1 MISAVIFD
9 MDGVLLDSEPFHD
22 QTTTSILES
31 YGAKGA
37 YEAIRPYVGRS
48 SEDLW
53 TAMKAKYDIPA
64 SVEDLIEL
72 QWKKNVA
79 GIPESGLERSEGLTE
94 LLDFCHSKG
103 IRIAVASSSRQDY
116 VEAVFDHL
124 NLWPYVEV
132 FATGAEVE
140 NGKPMPDIFLLAASR
155 LDIDPE
161 RCLVVEDSTA
171 GVQAGRMAGMYTVGY
186 DNPTS
191 GGQNVTAADVV
202 VKSLNEIPK
211 IIEQLSSVQ
220 VLPVTSP
227 TRKMA
232 VVSLA
237 QIIWNEHFPKIIS
250 QEQINYMVEKFQSMP
265 AIDHAIREEGYRYFL
280 LVLGDTPIGYMGV
293 KPEEDDALLL
303 SKLYLM
309 KPFRGERRSI
319 VLFDKA
325 ENVARELGK
334 KKVRLYVN
342 KRNYVPLRAY
352 LRRGF
357 RIVEEK
363 KTDIGEG
370 FICDDF
376 MMEKELDAND

>member
-37 YEAIRPYVGRS
+37 YEAIRPFVGRNPR
-48 SEDLW
+48 DMW

-64 SVEDLIEL
+64 SVDDLIEL

-79 GIPESGLERSEGLTE
+79 GIKDSGLERSEGLTE
-94 LLDFCHSKG
+94 LLDFCHEKG
-103 IRIAVASSSRQDY
+103 IRIAVASSSRQDF

-132 FATGAEVE
+132 FASGSEVE
-140 NGKPMPDIFLLAASR
+140 NGKPMPDIYLLAATR

-171 GVQAGRMAGMYTVGY
+171 GVQAGRMAGMYTIGY

-191 GGQNVTAADVV
+191 GGQNVEAADVV
-202 VKSLNEIPK
+202 VKSLKEIPK
-211 IIEQLSSVQ
+211 IISQLSEVK

-250 QEQINYMVEKFQSMP
+250 QEQVNYMVEKFQSMP
-265 AIDHAIREEGYRYFL
+265 AIDKAITDDHYQYFL
-280 LVLGDTPIGYMGV
+280 LILGDTPIGYMGV
-293 KPEEDDALLL
+293 VPEEDDALLL

-309 KPFRGERRSI
+309 KPFRGQRKSI
-319 VLFDKA
+319 PLFEKA
-325 ENVARELGK
+325 EHVAE
-334 KKVRLYVN
+334 
-342 KRNYVPLRAY
+342 
-352 LRRGF
+352 
-357 RIVEEK
+357 RIS
-363 KTDIGEG
+363 
-370 FICDDF
+370 
-376 MMEKELDAND
+376 NR

>member
-37 YEAIRPYVGRS
+37 YEAIRPFVGRS
-48 SEDLW
+48 PEDMW
-53 TAMKAKYDIPA
+53 AAMKVKYDIPA
-64 SVEDLIEL
+64 SVEDLVEL

-79 GIPESGLERSEGLTE
+79 GIKDSGLERSEGLSE
-94 LLDFCHSKG
+94 LLDFCHEKG
-103 IRIAVASSSRQDY
+103 IRIAVASSSRQDF

-124 NLWPYVEV
+124 NIWPYVEV
-132 FATGAEVE
+132 FASGSEVE
-140 NGKPMPDIFLLAASR
+140 NGKPMPDIYLLAATR

-191 GGQNVTAADVV
+191 GGQNVEAADVV
-202 VKSLNEIPK
+202 VKSLKEIPK
-211 IIEQLSSVQ
+211 IISQLSEVK

-250 QEQINYMVEKFQSMP
+250 QEQINYMVEKYQSMP
-265 AIDHAIREEGYRYFL
+265 AIDKAITDDHYQYFL
-280 LVLGDTPIGYMGV
+280 LILGDTPIGYMGV
-293 KPEEDDALLL
+293 VPEEDDALLL

-309 KPFRGERRSI
+309 KPFRGQGKSNI
-319 VLFDKA
+319 LFDKA
-325 ENVARELGK
+325 ESVAKEMGK
-334 KKVRLYVN
+334 KKLRLYVN
-342 KRNYVPLRAY
+342 KRNYIPLRVY

-357 RIVEEK
+357 CIIEEK
-363 KTDIGEG
+363 KTDIGSG

-376 MMEKELDAND
+376 MMEKEL

>member
-9 MDGVLLDSEPFHD
+9 LDGVLLDSEPFHD

-53 TAMKAKYDIPA
+53 AAMKTKYDIPA
-64 SVEDLIEL
+64 SVEDLVEL

-79 GIPESGLERSEGLTE
+79 GIPDSGLERSEGLSE
-94 LLDFCHSKG
+94 LLDYCHEKG
-103 IRIAVASSSRQDY
+103 IHIAVASSSRQDY
-116 VEAVFDHL
+116 VEAVFDL
-124 NLWPYVEV
+124 LDLWKYVEV

-140 NGKPMPDIFLLAASR
+140 NGKPMPDIFLLAATR

-161 RCLVVEDSTA
+161 RCLVIEDSTA
-171 GVQAGRMAGMYTVGY
+171 GVQAGRMAGMYTLGY
-186 DNPTS
+186 ENPTS
-191 GGQNVTAADVV
+191 GGQNVNAADVV
-202 VKSLNEIPK
+202 IKSLSEVPK
-211 IIEQLSSVQ
+211 IIEQLSEVKI
-220 VLPVTSP
+220 LPVTSP

-237 QIIWNEHFPKIIS
+237 QIIWNEWFPSIIS
-250 QEQINYMVEKFQSMP
+250 QEQVNYMVEKFQSMP
-265 AIDHAIREEGYRYFL
+265 AIDEAIREKGYEYFL
-280 LVLGDTPIGYMGV
+280 MILGDTPIGYMGV
-293 KPEEDDALLL
+293 APDDGALLL

-309 KPFRGERRSI
+309 KPFRGQRRSN
-319 VLFDKA
+319 LFFDRA
-325 ENVARELGK
+325 EEVAKEKGFS
-334 KKVRLYVN
+334 KVRLFVN
-342 KRNYVPLRAY
+342 RHNYNSIRVY
-352 LRRGF
+352 LRKGY
-357 RIVEEK
+357 RIVEEI

-376 MMEKELDAND
+376 LMEKEI

>member
-37 YEAIRPYVGRS
+37 YEAIRPFVGRNPR
-48 SEDLW
+48 DMW

-64 SVEDLIEL
+64 SVDDLIEL

-79 GIPESGLERSEGLTE
+79 GIKDSGLERSEGLTE
-94 LLDFCHSKG
+94 LLDFCHEKG
-103 IRIAVASSSRQDY
+103 IRIAVASSSRQDF
-116 VEAVFDHL
+116 VEAVFDYL

-132 FATGAEVE
+132 FASGSEVE
-140 NGKPMPDIFLLAASR
+140 NGKPMPDIYLLAATR

-191 GGQNVTAADVV
+191 GGQNVEAADVV
-202 VKSLNEIPK
+202 VKSLKEIPN
-211 IIEQLSSVQ
+211 IISQLSEVK

-232 VVSLA
+232 VASLA

-250 QEQINYMVEKFQSMP
+250 QEQVNYMVDKFQSMP
-265 AIDHAIREEGYRYFL
+265 AIDKAIKDDHYQYFL
-280 LVLGDTPIGYMGV
+280 MVLGDTPIGYMGV
-293 KPEEDDALLL
+293 VPEEDDTLLL

-309 KPFRGERRSI
+309 KPFRGQGRSI
-319 VLFDKA
+319 PLFEKA
-325 ENVARELGK
+325 EEVAKELGK
-334 KKVRLYVN
+334 KKLRLYVN
-342 KRNYVPLRAY
+342 KRNYVPLRVY

-357 RIVEEK
+357 RIIEEK
-363 KTDIGEG
+363 KTDIGSG

-376 MMEKELDAND
+376 MMEKEL

>member
-9 MDGVLLDSEPFHD
+9 LDGVLLDSEPFHD

-53 TAMKAKYDIPA
+53 AAMKTKYDIPA
-64 SVEDLIEL
+64 SVEDLVEL

-79 GIPESGLERSEGLTE
+79 GIPDSGLERSEGLSE
-94 LLDFCHSKG
+94 LLDYCHEKG
-103 IRIAVASSSRQDY
+103 IHIAVASSSRQDY
-116 VEAVFDHL
+116 VEAVFDL
-124 NLWPYVEV
+124 LDLWKYVEV

-140 NGKPMPDIFLLAASR
+140 NGKPMPDIFLLAATR

-161 RCLVVEDSTA
+161 RCLVIEDSTA
-171 GVQAGRMAGMYTVGY
+171 GVQAGRMAGMYTLGY
-186 DNPTS
+186 ENPTS
-191 GGQNVTAADVV
+191 GGQNVSAADVV
-202 VKSLNEIPK
+202 IKSLSEVPK
-211 IIEQLSSVQ
+211 IIEQLSEVKI
-220 VLPVTSP
+220 LPVTSP

-237 QIIWNEHFPKIIS
+237 QIIWNEWFPSIIS
-250 QEQINYMVEKFQSMP
+250 QEQVNYMVEKFQSMP
-265 AIDHAIREEGYRYFL
+265 AIDEAIREKGYEYFL
-280 LVLGDTPIGYMGV
+280 MILGDTPIGYMGV
-293 KPEEDDALLL
+293 APDDGALLL

-309 KPFRGERRSI
+309 KPFRGRGRSN
-319 VLFDKA
+319 LFFDRA
-325 ENVARELGK
+325 EEVAKEKGFS
-334 KKVRLYVN
+334 KVRLFVN
-342 KRNYVPLRAY
+342 RHNYNSIRVY
-352 LRRGF
+352 LRKGY
-357 RIVEEK
+357 RIVDEI

-376 MMEKELDAND
+376 LMEKEI

>member
-1 MISAVIFD
+1 MISAIIFD
-9 MDGVLLDSEPFHD
+9 MDGVLLDSEPYHD

-31 YGAKGA
+31 YGAEGA

-48 SEDLW
+48 SEDMW
-53 TAMKAKYDIPA
+53 IAMKAKYNIPA

-72 QWKKNVA
+72 QWKKNVS
-79 GIPESGLERSEGLTE
+79 GLPDSGLERSEGLSE
-94 LLDFCHSKG
+94 LLDYCLEKG
-103 IRIAVASSSRQDY
+103 IRVAVASSSRQDF

-124 NLWPYVEV
+124 KLWPYVEV
-132 FATGAEVE
+132 FASGAEVE
-140 NGKPMPDIFLLAASR
+140 NGKPMPDIFLLAATR

-161 RCLVVEDSTA
+161 RCLVIEDSTA

-202 VKSLNEIPK
+202 IQSLNEVPK
-211 IIEQLSSVQ
+211 IIEQLSTVQ
-220 VLPVTSP
+220 VLPVNSP

-232 VVSLA
+232 VASLA
-237 QIIWNEHFPKIIS
+237 QIIWNEHYAKILS

-265 AIDHAIREEGYRYFL
+265 AIEAAIKEQNYQYFL

-293 KPEEDDALLL
+293 VPEDDALLI

-309 KPFRGERRSI
+309 KPFRGERRSLL
-319 VLFDKA
+319 LFNKA
-325 ENVARELGK
+325 EEIAKEMGK
-334 KKVRLYVN
+334 NKVRLFVN
-342 KRNYVPLRAY
+342 KHNYVPLRVY

-363 KTDIGEG
+363 KTDIGSG
-370 FICDDF
+370 FFCDDF
-376 MMEKELDAND
+376 LMEKEL

>member
-9 MDGVLLDSEPFHD
+9 MDGVLFDSEPYHD

-48 SEDLW
+48 PEDMW
-53 TAMKAKYDIPA
+53 AAMKTKYDISA
-64 SVEDLIEL
+64 SVEDLVEL
-72 QWKKNVA
+72 QWKKNIA
-79 GIPESGLERSEGLTE
+79 GLKDSGLERSEGLSE
-94 LLDFCHSKG
+94 LLEFCHNKG
-103 IRIAVASSSRQDY
+103 IRVAVASSSRQDFM
-116 VEAVFDHL
+116 EAVFDHL
-124 NLWPYVEV
+124 DLWKYVEV
-132 FATGAEVE
+132 FASGSEVE
-140 NGKPMPDIFLLAASR
+140 NGKPMPDIFLLAATR

-191 GGQNVTAADVV
+191 GGQNVNAADVV
-202 VKSLNEIPK
+202 VKSLAEIPK
-211 IIEQLSSVQ
+211 IIEQLSEVKI
-220 VLPVTSP
+220 LPVTSP

-237 QIIWNEHFPKIIS
+237 QIIWNEWFPSIIS
-250 QEQINYMVEKFQSMP
+250 QEQVNYMVEKFQSMP
-265 AIDHAIREEGYRYFL
+265 AIDEAITEKGYEYFL
-280 LVLGDTPIGYMGV
+280 MILGDTPIGYMGV
-293 KPEEDDALLL
+293 APDDGALLL

-309 KPFRGERRSI
+309 KPFRGQRRSN
-319 VLFDKA
+319 LFFDKA
-325 ENVARELGK
+325 EEVAKEKGFT
-334 KKVRLYVN
+334 KVRLFVN
-342 KRNYVPLRAY
+342 RHNYNSVRVY
-352 LRRGF
+352 LRKGF
-357 RIVEEK
+357 RIVDEV

-376 MMEKELDAND
+376 LMEKDLTEEG

>member
-9 MDGVLLDSEPFHD
+9 LDGVLLDSEPFHD

-53 TAMKAKYDIPA
+53 AAMKTKYDIPA
-64 SVEDLIEL
+64 SVEDLVEL

-79 GIPESGLERSEGLTE
+79 GIPDSGLERSEGLSE
-94 LLDFCHSKG
+94 LLDYCHEKG
-103 IRIAVASSSRQDY
+103 IHIAVASSSRQDY
-116 VEAVFDHL
+116 VEAVFDL
-124 NLWPYVEV
+124 LDLWKYVEV

-140 NGKPMPDIFLLAASR
+140 NGKPMPDIFLLAATR

-161 RCLVVEDSTA
+161 RCLVIEDSTA
-171 GVQAGRMAGMYTVGY
+171 GVQAGRMAGMYTLGY
-186 DNPTS
+186 ENPAS
-191 GGQNVTAADVV
+191 GGQNVNAADVV
-202 VKSLNEIPK
+202 IKSLSEVPK
-211 IIEQLSSVQ
+211 IIEQLSEVKI
-220 VLPVTSP
+220 LPVTSP

-237 QIIWNEHFPKIIS
+237 QIIWNEWFPSIIS
-250 QEQINYMVEKFQSMP
+250 QEQVNYMVEKFQSMP
-265 AIDHAIREEGYRYFL
+265 AIDEAIREKGYEYFL
-280 LVLGDTPIGYMGV
+280 MILGDTPIGYMGV
-293 KPEEDDALLL
+293 APDDGALLL

-309 KPFRGERRSI
+309 KPFRGQRRSN
-319 VLFDKA
+319 LFFDRA
-325 ENVARELGK
+325 EEVAKEKGFS
-334 KKVRLYVN
+334 KVRLFVN
-342 KRNYVPLRAY
+342 RHNYNSIRVY
-352 LRRGF
+352 LRKGY
-357 RIVEEK
+357 RIVEEI

-376 MMEKELDAND
+376 LMEKEI

>member
-9 MDGVLLDSEPFHD
+9 MDGVLFDSEPYHD

-48 SEDLW
+48 PEDMW
-53 TAMKAKYDIPA
+53 AAMKTKYDIPA
-64 SVEDLIEL
+64 SVEDLVEL
-72 QWKKNVA
+72 QWKKNIA
-79 GIPESGLERSEGLTE
+79 GLKDSGLERSEGLSE
-94 LLDFCHSKG
+94 LLEFCHNKG
-103 IRIAVASSSRQDY
+103 IRVAVASSSRQDFM
-116 VEAVFDHL
+116 EAVFDHL
-124 NLWPYVEV
+124 DLWKYVEV
-132 FATGAEVE
+132 FASGSEVE
-140 NGKPMPDIFLLAASR
+140 NGKPMPDIFLLAATR

-191 GGQNVTAADVV
+191 GGQNVNAADVV
-202 VKSLNEIPK
+202 VKSLGEIPK
-211 IIEQLSSVQ
+211 IIEQLSEVKI
-220 VLPVTSP
+220 LPVTSP

-237 QIIWNEHFPKIIS
+237 QIIWNEWFPSIIS
-250 QEQINYMVEKFQSMP
+250 QEQVNYMVEKFQSMP
-265 AIDHAIREEGYRYFL
+265 AIDEAIEEKGYEYFL
-280 LVLGDTPIGYMGV
+280 MILGDTPIGYMGV
-293 KPEEDDALLL
+293 APDDGALLL

-309 KPFRGERRSI
+309 KPFRGQRRSN
-319 VLFDKA
+319 LFFDKA
-325 ENVARELGK
+325 EEVAKEKGFT
-334 KKVRLYVN
+334 KVRLFVN
-342 KRNYVPLRAY
+342 RHNYNSVRVY
-352 LRRGF
+352 LRKGF
-357 RIVEEK
+357 RIVDEV

-376 MMEKELDAND
+376 LMEKDLSEEG

>member
-9 MDGVLLDSEPFHD
+9 MDGVLFDSEPYHD

-48 SEDLW
+48 PEDMW
-53 TAMKAKYDIPA
+53 AAMKTKYDISA
-64 SVEDLIEL
+64 SVEDLVEL
-72 QWKKNVA
+72 QWKKNIA
-79 GIPESGLERSEGLTE
+79 GLKDSGLERSEGLSE
-94 LLDFCHSKG
+94 LLEFCHNKG
-103 IRIAVASSSRQDY
+103 IRVAVASSSRQDFM
-116 VEAVFDHL
+116 EAVFDHL
-124 NLWPYVEV
+124 DLWKYVEV
-132 FATGAEVE
+132 FASGSEVE
-140 NGKPMPDIFLLAASR
+140 NGKPMPDIFLLAATR

-191 GGQNVTAADVV
+191 GGQNVNAADVV
-202 VKSLNEIPK
+202 VKSLAEIPK
-211 IIEQLSSVQ
+211 IIEQLSEVKI
-220 VLPVTSP
+220 LPVTSP

-237 QIIWNEHFPKIIS
+237 QIIWNEWFPSIIS
-250 QEQINYMVEKFQSMP
+250 QEQVNYMVEKFQSMP
-265 AIDHAIREEGYRYFL
+265 AIDEAITEKGYEYFL
-280 LVLGDTPIGYMGV
+280 MILGDTPIGYMGV
-293 KPEEDDALLL
+293 APDDGALLL

-309 KPFRGERRSI
+309 KPFRGQRRSN
-319 VLFDKA
+319 LFFDKA
-325 ENVARELGK
+325 EEVAKEKGFT
-334 KKVRLYVN
+334 KVRLFVN
-342 KRNYVPLRAY
+342 RHNYNSVRVY
-352 LRRGF
+352 LRKGF
-357 RIVEEK
+357 RIVDEV

-376 MMEKELDAND
+376 LMEKDLSEEG